1 MVILDTSIIIDHL
14 RRPKS
19 QSRLLKFATSNPKE
33 LLCLSV
39 ISLQELYEG
48 QSTKISEREKDLL
61 ATIGPLKI
69 LAYTYDVAVLAG
81 KIMRDLPRP
90 IELADSAI
98 AATAIINHASLF
110 TLNPKDFSGILGL
123 EFVGPQQQG

>member
-1 MVILDTSIIIDHL
+1 MVILDTNIIIDHL
-14 RRPKS
+14 RRPGLES
-19 QSRLLKFATSNPKE
+19 HLLKFVSGHPKE

-48 QSTKISEREKDLL
+48 QSTLDNEREKDLL

-98 AATAIINHASLF
+98 AATAILNHAALF
-110 TLNPKDFSGILGL
+110 TLNPKDFISIPGL
-123 EFVGPQQQG
+123 ELWRP